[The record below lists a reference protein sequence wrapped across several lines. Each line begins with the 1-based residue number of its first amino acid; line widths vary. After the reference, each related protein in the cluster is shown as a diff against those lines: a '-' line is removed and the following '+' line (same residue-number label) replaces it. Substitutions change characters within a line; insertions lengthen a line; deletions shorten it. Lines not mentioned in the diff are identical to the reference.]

1 MTSKATPSH
10 PTWTLSFSQRAQ
22 LPNTTPLAA
31 YLLHLIAIKK
41 SNLCLSADVSTS
53 TQLLKLAEDT
63 GDSICLLKTHA
74 DIVTDWSDRT
84 VRQLREIA
92 KAKGFLV
99 FEDRKFSDI
108 GSMYPHPH
116 TPAAFPAH
124 NFPQARCNA
133 NTPLALSA

>member
-1 MTSKATPSH
+1 MTSKAAPRH
-10 PTWTLSFSQRAQ
+10 PTWTLSFTERAQ
-22 LPNTTPLAA
+22 LPNTPPLAA

-41 SNLCLSADVSTS
+41 SNLCISADVSTS

-92 KAKGFLV
+92 KAKGFLI
-99 FEDRKFSDI
+99 FEDRKFGDI
-108 GSMYPHPH
+108 GSMCLPV
-116 TPAAFPAH
+116 
-124 NFPQARCNA
+124 R
-133 NTPLALSA
+133 PLLSR